1 MTGSKSMKAWFLSL
15 LIVAPLWAECCSYAE
30 YPKPDNA
37 VSRAF
42 NALGTREYMDAV
54 RDEPEHPDSVYMDV
68 YAGHAEEGVV
78 TPLEELDKLFYG
90 ALGEM
95 YYSWDWTCSPSGD
108 TIIFIRAQATGAV
121 TTDYLVFRKV
131 EGGYTRVGLYS
142 YVSRCV
148 PPCPEITFC
157 DDGFIIRATPVNE
170 QNIRPDDKDQGIF
183 MARKFFYK
191 DKRDVCFFM
200 SGREDYDFFS
210 CEMETS
216 R

>member
-1 MTGSKSMKAWFLSL
+1 MIT
-15 LIVAPLWAECCSYAE
+15 E
-30 YPKPDNA
+30 
-37 VSRAF
+37 
-42 NALGTREYMDAV
+42 
-54 RDEPEHPDSVYMDV
+54 
-68 YAGHAEEGVV
+68 
-78 TPLEELDKLFYG
+78 
-90 ALGEM
+90 
-95 YYSWDWTCSPSGD
+95 
-108 TIIFIRAQATGAV
+108 
-121 TTDYLVFRKV
+121 
-131 EGGYTRVGLYS
+131 
-142 YVSRCV
+142 

-210 CEMETS
+210 GEMETS

>member
-1 MTGSKSMKAWFLSL
+1 MKAWFLSL
-15 LIVAPLWAECCSYAE
+15 LVAAPLWAECCSYAE

-68 YAGHAEEGVV
+68 YAGHAGEGVA

-95 YYSWDWTCSPSGD
+95 YRSWDWTCSPSGD
-108 TIIFIRAQATGAV
+108 TIIFIRELATGAV

-157 DDGFIIRATPVNE
+157 DDGFIIRASSVNE
-170 QNIRPDDKDQGIF
+170 QNICPGDKDQGIF
-183 MARKFFYK
+183 MTRKFFYK
-191 DKRDVCFFM
+191 DKRDVCRFM
-200 SGREDYDFFS
+200 SAREAYDSFLG
-210 CEMETS
+210 ETEVS